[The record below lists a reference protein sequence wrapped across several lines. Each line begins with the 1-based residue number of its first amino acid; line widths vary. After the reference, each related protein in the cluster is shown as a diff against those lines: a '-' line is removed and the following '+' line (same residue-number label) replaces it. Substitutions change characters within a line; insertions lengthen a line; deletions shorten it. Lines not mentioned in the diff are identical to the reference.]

1 MVCSIEHAA
10 AGVIAPALRP
20 NPYSAWLAWARTGT
34 LTDPLV
40 LALEAQRVLMI
51 GPSLVSIVCN
61 QNYNRSLEQI
71 QDDIGDKHRRLFV
84 IMGKFASLYNTWD
97 IEMR

>member
-1 MVCSIEHAA
+1 MK
-10 AGVIAPALRP
+10 
-20 NPYSAWLAWARTGT
+20 
-34 LTDPLV
+34 
-40 LALEAQRVLMI
+40 

-61 QNYNRSLEQI
+61 QNYNHSLEQF

-84 IMGKFASLYNTWD
+84 IMGKFASDTWD